1 MRVIFADR
9 AWDDLTYWVSHD
21 RKMAKR
27 IIRLIDDIKRHPF
40 DGLGKP
46 EALRHDL
53 AGFWSRRITEEH
65 RLVYAI
71 EGDQLLIAQARYHY

>member
-9 AWDDLTYWVSHD
+9 VWEDFTYWISHD
-21 RKMAKR
+21 RKMGTR
-27 IIRLIDDIKRHPF
+27 VVRLIADITRHPF

-53 AGFWSRRITEEH
+53 AGFWSRRITEEY

-71 EGDQLLIAQARYHY
+71 EGDQLLLAQARYHY